1 MQLSGYV
8 FSVGQIIEVDNKRKE
23 QKVATKN
30 FDFYFHIKDQV
41 RRGICFSPREE
52 ENPEIN

>member
-41 RRGICFSPREE
+41 RRGVCFSPREE